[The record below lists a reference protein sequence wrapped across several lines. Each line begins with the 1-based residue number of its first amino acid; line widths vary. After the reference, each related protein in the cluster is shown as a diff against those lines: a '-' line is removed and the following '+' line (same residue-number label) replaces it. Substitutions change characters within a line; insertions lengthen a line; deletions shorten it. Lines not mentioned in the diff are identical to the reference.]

1 MAKPAATLELD
12 SKREN
17 PLAEKQQRIDAM
29 KFVYASGSRPLDGF
43 TIKRGVGVGGF
54 GEVYFAVSDAGKEVA
69 LKRVQRNLDVELR
82 GVSQCLNL
90 KHQNL
95 LGLFDIR
102 YDEKGDAWVVME
114 YVKGE
119 SLRDVLER
127 NPHGMPIDQ
136 VLRWFQGIAAG
147 VAYLHDHGIVHRDL
161 KPGNIFSDEDLIKIG
176 DYGLSKFISCSR
188 RSGQTESVGTF
199 HYMAPEIGRG
209 SYGKEI
215 DIYALGIILYEMLTG
230 RVPFEGESSQE
241 IIMKHLT
248 AEPDLNGVAPG
259 FREVIRRALVK
270 DPEKRF
276 HDVGEMLSALRISNS
291 PAGDPHRAGAPN
303 GSPNP
308 EVLFINDSNPDI
320 VFGPVRHASQ
330 AAGTS
335 AATGR
340 AGSGGGGGGAGG
352 GGAAVF
358 PDRPPVVNRTPPPEP
373 VAAAVA
379 ERFQAARRWWN
390 ESNLAAPVKVI
401 LIVVFSILAVANI
414 GIIFPVAIVLG
425 AVYLV
430 YLGIRSI
437 VLATSAPS
445 YPVRG
450 PAPRADAA
458 RRAGPAAPPQA
469 FPASAKQRKRL
480 QVEAVRASL
489 ARRSPRDK
497 FSELVGSL
505 LGAATVSAV
514 LSFVGLMIGEQPI
527 DGSVQTWS
535 VYAWL
540 VTTTTFGAWIVLT
553 LSKFWESSGGDEM
566 RRRFTMLVAG
576 LALGGAAFALS
587 QFLGIRSASPPSIS
601 VGGSQFA
608 AFRSSAESA
617 VAQLPAYLLYFG
629 ALFVLLRWWKQADP
643 LRSSRLSLWD
653 AAVCVLFAY
662 LGTEIWQLFHPWGLL
677 AAGTMSLA
685 VQLAAPWVPQKQ
697 RAVITPVA

>member
-1 MAKPAATLELD
+1 MAKSAATLELD
-12 SKREN
+12 PKREI
-17 PLAEKQQRIDAM
+17 PLAEKQPRIDAM

-54 GEVYFAVSDAGKEVA
+54 GEVYFALSDAGKEVA

-90 KHQNL
+90 KHPNL

-102 YDEKGDAWVVME
+102 YDGKGDAWVVME
-114 YVKGE
+114 FVKGE

-127 NPHGMPIDQ
+127 NPHGMPTDQ
-136 VLRWFQGIAAG
+136 VVQWFQGIAAG

-248 AEPDLNGVAPG
+248 AEPDLNGIAAG
-259 FREVIRRALVK
+259 FREVIRRALLK

-276 HDVGEMLSALRISNS
+276 HDVSELLAALRLSNS
-291 PAGDPHRAGAPN
+291 PAGAPHLAGH
-303 GSPNP
+303 SSKP

-320 VFGPVRHASQ
+320 VFGPLRHADRSS
-330 AAGTS
+330 AAGLGAAVVAGPS
-335 AATGR
+335 ANRTAA
-340 AGSGGGGGGAGG
+340 AGPGT
-352 GGAAVF
+352 GGAAAF
-358 PDRPPVVNRTPPPEP
+358 ADRPPVVTRPSPPEP
-373 VAAAVA
+373 VAAAIA

-390 ESNLAAPVKVI
+390 ESNLAAPVKVV
-401 LIVVFSILAVANI
+401 LMVVFSILAVANI
-414 GIIFPVAIVLG
+414 GIIFPIAVVLG

-437 VLATSAPS
+437 VLAMSAPS
-445 YPVRG
+445 QPARG
-450 PAPRADAA
+450 PAARADLH
-458 RRAGPAAPPQA
+458 RRAGPTPPPQA
-469 FPASAKQRKRL
+469 FPASAKQRKR
-480 QVEAVRASL
+480 QQAEAVRAAL
-489 ARRSPRDK
+489 AQRSPRDK

-514 LSFVGLMIGEQPI
+514 LSFVGLLIGEQPI

-540 VTTTTFGAWIVLT
+540 VATTTAGAWIVLT
-553 LSKFWESSGGDEM
+553 LSKFWEASAGDEM

-576 LALGGAAFALS
+576 LALGGIAFALH
-587 QFLGIRSASPPSIS
+587 QFLGMGSLSAPSPLLVSKALLFPSS
-601 VGGSQFA
+601 GT
-608 AFRSSAESA
+608 SA
-617 VAQLPAYLLYFG
+617 AQLPTYLLYFG

-643 LRSSRLSLWD
+643 LRGSRLSLWD
-653 AAVCVLFAY
+653 TAVCVLFAY
-662 LGTEIWQLFHPWGLL
+662 LGTEIWQSFHPWGLL
-677 AAGTMSLA
+677 AAGTTSLA
-685 VQLAAPWVPQKQ
+685 VQLAAPWVPPKQ
-697 RAVITPVA
+697 RAVAPVA